1 MEKLITIVTN
11 NITLYPKLI
20 KRIVTFKRIHIENIY
35 MFYRDSIL
43 NECLMETLLQRNYFH

>member
-35 MFYRDSIL
+35 TCFIEIQY
-43 NECLMETLLQRNYFH
+43 